1 MLQSAE
7 IHLRPPQARDMESY
21 ISSGYKSKWDTSL
34 PPSHWEQASP
44 GAWAHLRHPLGRDK
58 AGGLDNGEPCF
69 GKHVYQ
75 LDFHWGGDNTL

>member
-1 MLQSAE
+1 MLRSAG
-7 IHLRPPQARDMESY
+7 IQLRPP
-21 ISSGYKSKWDTSL
+21 SSHFQWLQEQMGHF
-34 PPSHWEQASP
+34 PPSLHWEQASP